1 MNYTYLLEC
10 ADKTFY
16 CGWTNDLTARL
27 AAHNRV
33 TIQFRPFPKWVGDAC
48 MLLSDGVWLFFNIVM
63 VVESLTVI
71 RELREFPYATP
82 ALDWQLSY
90 IYFIFP
96 IAFTL
101 MSARIIQVNV
111 MKFVLKKELTAPDRI
126 ETEETRE
133 AMSPAGVL
141 FATFAV
147 LMLLGSPITVALGV
161 AAMAALYTVDQNLV
175 TLVQIAFT
183 SVNSFPIMALPAFM
197 LVGALMECAGI
208 SRRLVAIAENIVGPI
223 PGGLAV
229 STALACVFFGAI
241 SGSGP
246 ATTAA
251 VGMLMIPAM
260 IRRGFSKGYAAAAA
274 ATAGGV
280 GIIIPPSIPMVVY
293 AVSGQ
298 QSITK
303 MFLAGVMPGIMI
315 AVGLAAMHL
324 FLCRNMPVAE
334 DLQSGSGASL
344 LKALKDGLWSLM
356 APVVIL
362 GGIYGGFFTPTEA
375 AVVAIFYSIFVG
387 LFIHRELTFGGIR
400 HSLQITSWMTGRV
413 LIIMFTAYAFE
424 RLLVQYRIPDM
435 IVEHILGFTSDVAVI
450 WMFVIALLLFLGM
463 FMETLAII
471 LLATPVLLPVMT
483 AFGVD
488 PIHFGVVLV
497 CCCGVG
503 FSTPPLGENI
513 FIASGIADTT
523 LEDISYNALPFVFVT
538 VGVIILCVFVP
549 DIVLFLPRMMY

>member
-1 MNYTYLLEC
+1 
-10 ADKTFY
+10 
-16 CGWTNDLTARL
+16 
-27 AAHNRV
+27 
-33 TIQFRPFPKWVGDAC
+33 
-48 MLLSDGVWLFFNIVM
+48 
-63 VVESLTVI
+63 
-71 RELREFPYATP
+71 
-82 ALDWQLSY
+82 
-90 IYFIFP
+90 
-96 IAFTL
+96 
-101 MSARIIQVNV
+101 
-111 MKFVLKKELTAPDRI
+111 
-126 ETEETRE
+126 
-133 AMSPAGVL
+133 MSPAGVL

-324 FLCRNMPVAE
+324 FL
-334 DLQSGSGASL
+334 
-344 LKALKDGLWSLM
+344 
-356 APVVIL
+356 
-362 GGIYGGFFTPTEA
+362 
-375 AVVAIFYSIFVG
+375 
-387 LFIHRELTFGGIR
+387 
-400 HSLQITSWMTGRV
+400 
-413 LIIMFTAYAFE
+413 MFTAYAFE

>member
-1 MNYTYLLEC
+1 
-10 ADKTFY
+10 
-16 CGWTNDLTARL
+16 
-27 AAHNRV
+27 
-33 TIQFRPFPKWVGDAC
+33 
-48 MLLSDGVWLFFNIVM
+48 
-63 VVESLTVI
+63 
-71 RELREFPYATP
+71 
-82 ALDWQLSY
+82 
-90 IYFIFP
+90 
-96 IAFTL
+96 
-101 MSARIIQVNV
+101 
-111 MKFVLKKELTAPDRI
+111 
-126 ETEETRE
+126 
-133 AMSPAGVL
+133 MSPAGVL

-175 TLVQIAFT
+175 TRVQIAFT

-334 DLQSGSGASL
+334 DLQSGSGDSL

-435 IVEHILGFTSDVAVI
+435 IVDPRLHLGRRRHLDVRHRPAALSGDVHGD
-450 WMFVIALLLFLGM
+450 AGDHPAGDSRTPAGHDRLRRGPHPLRRGAGLLLRGRVLHAAPRRKHLHRLGHRRHH
-463 FMETLAII
+463 A
-471 LLATPVLLPVMT
+471 
-483 AFGVD
+483 
-488 PIHFGVVLV
+488 
-497 CCCGVG
+497 
-503 FSTPPLGENI
+503 
-513 FIASGIADTT
+513 
-523 LEDISYNALPFVFVT
+523 
-538 VGVIILCVFVP
+538 
-549 DIVLFLPRMMY
+549 

>member
-1 MNYTYLLEC
+1 
-10 ADKTFY
+10 
-16 CGWTNDLTARL
+16 
-27 AAHNRV
+27 
-33 TIQFRPFPKWVGDAC
+33 
-48 MLLSDGVWLFFNIVM
+48 
-63 VVESLTVI
+63 
-71 RELREFPYATP
+71 
-82 ALDWQLSY
+82 
-90 IYFIFP
+90 
-96 IAFTL
+96 
-101 MSARIIQVNV
+101 
-111 MKFVLKKELTAPDRI
+111 
-126 ETEETRE
+126 
-133 AMSPAGVL
+133 
-141 FATFAV
+141 
-147 LMLLGSPITVALGV
+147 
-161 AAMAALYTVDQNLV
+161 
-175 TLVQIAFT
+175 
-183 SVNSFPIMALPAFM
+183 M
-197 LVGALMECAGI
+197 LVYGIIANVSISALFTAGFVPGALFGTCLMFTAYTI
-208 SRRLVAIAENIVGPI
+208 ARRHGYKGTMHSYTMAE
-223 PGGLAV
+223 
-229 STALACVFFGAI
+229 FGRA
-241 SGSGP
+241 
-246 ATTAA
+246 
-251 VGMLMIPAM
+251 
-260 IRRGFSKGYAAAAA
+260 
-274 ATAGGV
+274 
-280 GIIIPPSIPMVVY
+280 
-293 AVSGQ
+293 
-298 QSITK
+298 
-303 MFLAGVMPGIMI
+303 
-315 AVGLAAMHL
+315 
-324 FLCRNMPVAE
+324 
-334 DLQSGSGASL
+334 L
-344 LKALKDGLWSLM
+344 LKNIWSLM

-362 GGIYGGFFTPTEA
+362 GGIYGGLFTPTEA